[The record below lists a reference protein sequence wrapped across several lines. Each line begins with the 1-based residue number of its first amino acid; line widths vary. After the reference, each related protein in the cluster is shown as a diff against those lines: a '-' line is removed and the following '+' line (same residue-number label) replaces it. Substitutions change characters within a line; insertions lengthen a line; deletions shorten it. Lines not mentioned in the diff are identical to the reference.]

1 MLAIKTMK
9 IKQRKQ
15 EDLKM
20 DKTYACKIIG
30 SIVYG
35 SKKKKNRSFRETT
48 FITKLSKQTN
58 RKCSQMKNKHLKEDD
73 EGVTTSKGHPKKE
86 TAKSKSRMLT
96 TIIL

>member
-1 MLAIKTMK
+1 MPSHLATGSAVNPNPKFGQGPIGARLLAIKTK
-9 IKQRKQ
+9 QIKHRKQ

-48 FITKLSKQTN
+48 FITQNCENKLIESVHK
-58 RKCSQMKNKHLKEDD
+58 
-73 EGVTTSKGHPKKE
+73 
-86 TAKSKSRMLT
+86 
-96 TIIL
+96 